1 MRTVPRPVDIGQGR
15 YCENQ
20 TGPRTQATPVVR
32 ILLIGP
38 SGQIGRELQST
49 LPAVGDVVTA
59 GRTSAVIPLD
69 LTSAASIREAVR
81 STPADIIVNAAA
93 YTAVDQAE
101 SDRDTAFAVNA
112 EAPGVLAECAKS
124 AGSLLVHFSTDYVF
138 DGAAASAYTE
148 DDETNPLSVYGRS
161 KLAGEEAIR
170 ANGGRHL
177 ILRTSWVYGLHG
189 KNFLL
194 TMLRLAS
201 ERKTLEVVNDQF
213 GVPNWSRALA
223 VATAS
228 AIESL
233 IAEPDR
239 MGERGGT
246 YHLSAIGETTWFGFA
261 QAILDCVR
269 GEPGIV
275 ADSVRPITTD
285 DFPTPAPRPARSTL
299 SGARIERALGV
310 TLPDWRVYLQQCLG
324 EWAAGGPA

>member
-1 MRTVPRPVDIGQGR
+1 MRERQTDPRIEAAR
-15 YCENQ
+15 
-20 TGPRTQATPVVR
+20 AVR

-38 SGQIGRELQST
+38 SGQIGRELQGA
-49 LPAVGDVVTA
+49 LPAVGEVVTA
-59 GRTSAVIPLD
+59 GRTGDAIPLD

-101 SDRDTAFAVNA
+101 TDRDTAFAVNA

-138 DGAAASAYTE
+138 DGAAARAYTE

-170 ANGGRHL
+170 ASGGRHL

-201 ERKTLEVVNDQF
+201 EQKTLNVVNDQF

-223 VATAS
+223 IATAS
-228 AIESL
+228 S
-233 IAEPDR
+233 IACLFAERDR
-239 MGERGGT
+239 IDERTGT
-246 YHLSAIGETTWFGFA
+246 YHLSAAGETTWYGFA
-261 QAILDCVR
+261 EAILDSVR

-275 ADSVRPITTD
+275 AHTVNPIGTD
-285 DFPTPAPRPARSTL
+285 EFPTPAPRPARSTL
-299 SGARIERALGV
+299 NGARIERVLGV
-310 TLPDWRVYLQQCLG
+310 TLPDWRVCVQQCLG
-324 EWAAGGPA
+324 ERAVG